1 MTITHKISID
11 LLRKEQPARIDA
23 VQNDC
28 GRTLALMLHANG
40 IPWSVP
46 AGVTA
51 LVRYRKSDNI
61 GGEYDTLPD
70 GSTACRA
77 DGNMLTV
84 ALAPQ
89 VLTTAGE
96 TTLSVLLVKGSAAI
110 RTFHILLQVHPDLTG
125 FTKKEAEKEL
135 KKLGITAVLEGSGP
149 VVSHQLPSKGAQV
162 PGNSQM
168 ILYLNEDTKE

>member
-11 LLRKEQPARIDA
+11 LLRQEQPARIDA

-40 IPWSVP
+40 IPWPVP
-46 AGVTA
+46 EGVTA

-77 DGNMLTV
+77 DGNVLTV

-96 TTLSVLLVKGSAAI
+96 TKLSVLLVKGSAAI
-110 RTFHILLQVHPDLTG
+110 RTFHILLQVQP
-125 FTKKEAEKEL
+125 EESCYEQVR
-135 KKLGITAVLEGSGP
+135 GIVKVLNYIQQADVDDEIPPTSLVREFIG
-149 VVSHQLPSKGAQV
+149 
-162 PGNSQM
+162 GNSF
-168 ILYLNEDTKE
+168 YK